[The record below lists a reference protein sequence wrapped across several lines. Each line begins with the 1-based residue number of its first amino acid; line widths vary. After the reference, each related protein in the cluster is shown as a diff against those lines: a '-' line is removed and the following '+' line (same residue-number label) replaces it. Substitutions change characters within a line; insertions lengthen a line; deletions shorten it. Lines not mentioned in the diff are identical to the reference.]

1 MSFPETSTLARCG
14 PAGVAVLARH
24 WQESVIPAR
33 SVVLSDED
41 TGDDVYF
48 VLSGTARAA
57 TFTDDGKE
65 VLLSDITEGEGF
77 GLFAAIDGQP
87 RSTNVVAVTECRA
100 ARITARA
107 FQAAMEEEHAIARA
121 VMQYLVGAIRSL
133 STRVTLVATRNAEQ
147 RLAGE
152 LLRLAGAETDDAE
165 AVLDPLPTQQELA
178 ALIFSQREAVG
189 REMSRLRDLG
199 LIERSGRRL
208 TLLDVPALRARAG
221 Q

>member
-1 MSFPETSTLARCG
+1 M
-14 PAGVAVLARH
+14 
-24 WQESVIPAR
+24 IPAR

-208 TLLDVPALRARAG
+208 TLLDVPALRAR
-221 Q
+221 